1 MNIVCL
7 TNQYPPNTWGG
18 MGIVVDFFARRLS
31 KEHRIFVYTT
41 NSGVLPAFEKDGNL
55 TIYRPIRRF
64 LRKMLQRKKTNG
76 SYTFF
81 HKCIKVIDLFFNNLD
96 CYFLIRGNYRE
107 DQYQLVVV
115 HDFMHSLA
123 GLLCQITLGLPVV
136 FHVHFV
142 EFTMTKW
149 GRSQDPFRIIKFF
162 EKKLADYSKFIV
174 VATEEMKDILVRH
187 RWQEQKIKV
196 IPLCNV
202 RGELENLNSDE
213 IGLETQERAVVKELG
228 LRPSDEIVLY
238 VGRLTFLKG
247 VFYLIQ
253 AAEYMV
259 AEDPNIKL
267 VLVGEGNPYEL
278 NELIR
283 KAKLGR
289 NVYCYNRFLDYRE
302 VLVHYKLADICI
314 FPSIQEPFGLVAL
327 EAMSLGKPVI
337 LGSGFSKVFEGD
349 KKNVSAI
356 YVNPF
361 DPRHMAR
368 ETLNLLSDE
377 EKRAKMGLSAKEYT
391 HNRFKTEVVIND
403 ILKVY
408 ADAINM

>member
-41 NSGVLPAFEKDGNL
+41 NSGVLPAFEKDNNL
-55 TIYRPIRRF
+55 TIYRPIRHI
-64 LRKMLQRKKTNG
+64 LRKMLQHKKTSG

-81 HKCIKVIDLFFNNLD
+81 HKCIKIVDLFFNNLD
-96 CYFLIRGNYRE
+96 CYSLIRRNYRE

-136 FHVHFV
+136 FHVHFI
-142 EFTMTKW
+142 EFTMTEW
-149 GRSQDPFRIIKFF
+149 GRSQDPLRIIKFF
-162 EKKLADYSKFIV
+162 EKKLADHSRFIV
-174 VATEEMKDILVRH
+174 VATEEMKDILIQH
-187 RWQEQKIKV
+187 HWKEEKIRV

-202 RGELENLNSDE
+202 RGELENLDSDQLD
-213 IGLETQERAVVKELG
+213 LEAQERAVMKELG
-228 LRPSDEIVLY
+228 LSSSDKIILY

-247 VFYLIQ
+247 VFHLLQ

-259 AEDPNIKL
+259 AEDPTIKL
-267 VLVGEGNPYEL
+267 IFVGEGNPQEL
-278 NELIR
+278 SELIH
-283 KAKLGR
+283 KSKLGN
-289 NVYCYNRFLDYRE
+289 NVYCYNRYLNFRE
-302 VLVHYKLADICI
+302 VLIHYKLADICI

-349 KKNVSAI
+349 KENTSVI
-356 YVNPF
+356 YVDPF
-361 DPRHMAR
+361 DPRRMAR
-368 ETLNLLSDE
+368 ESLNLLLDE
-377 EKRAKMGLSAKEYT
+377 GKRMKMGLRAKEHA
-391 HNRFKTEVVIND
+391 HNRFKADVVIKD
-403 ILKVY
+403 ILNVY
-408 ADAINM
+408 VDAINM